1 MLFCFF
7 VSYDPVWDR
16 VCGAYPRKTQKS
28 PAECVASYALIPGT
42 AITRAT
48 PLTSLG
54 CMNGLVPCLYF
65 FLKKRF
71 PVSISTGRF
80 QDDTSDDE
88 SAFILNYKF
97 RMTIALSFAMN
108 FQIHLHIFVM
118 TNSTKQDQYCIYF
131 VAIYLY

>member
-1 MLFCFF
+1 MRRFLRAYSGDRDNTC
-7 VSYDPVWDR
+7 DPSNQLR
-16 VCGAYPRKTQKS
+16 MHERIG
-28 PAECVASYALIPGT
+28 
-42 AITRAT
+42 
-48 PLTSLG
+48 SLS
-54 CMNGLVPCLYF
+54 LF

-71 PVSISTGRF
+71 PVSISAGRF

-97 RMTIALSFAMN
+97 RMTIALSFDMN
-108 FQIHLHIFVM
+108 FQIHLHVFVM